1 MKPLGAIYKDVFF
14 RKRHTLHWRAPIFCQ
29 AVIDVLNPKSVIDVG
44 CATGDLVRQFR
55 QMGVP
60 CEGLEGSPHALKH
73 SVIKNTFVH
82 DLRTPLPYPMRFNEV
97 KYEWFDLVICLEVF
111 EHIELEYVKV
121 FLNNLDYLGLGEIL
135 ASIAGPGQGGHYHV
149 NLQPMEYWDKLL
161 LDLGYIRKQ
170 EIADRVKESIYDWRS
185 RPGIRAFY
193 HNLVYYEKSFLKTTP
208 CCP

>member
-29 AVIDVLNPKSVIDVG
+29 AVIDILNPKSVIDVG

-73 SVIKNTFVH
+73 SVIKDTFVH
-82 DLRTPLPYPMRFNEV
+82 DLRKPLKGSIV
-97 KYEWFDLVICLEVF
+97 FDLCLCLEVA
-111 EHIELEYVKV
+111 EHIEPEYTKI
-121 FLNNLDYLGLGEIL
+121 FLDNLAYLSPKIL
-135 ASIAGPGQGGHYHV
+135 TSIAGPGQGGHYHV
-149 NLQPMEYWDKLL
+149 NLQLMEYWDKLF

-170 EIADRVKESIYDWRS
+170 EIADRVKKSIYDWRS